1 MTNMINTKLNLIQMI
16 MTNMIKIKINQVQM
30 TMTTGSR

>member
-1 MTNMINTKLNLIQMI
+1 MINTKLNLIQMI